1 MELNCGLAYGIRTGG
16 DADQGERATYSEALI
31 CRDCSSQR
39 PKCYPVFWLIIERQ
53 LRIFKDKLIVD
64 NSGQLLELLHKVHFG
79 DQN

>member
-1 MELNCGLAYGIRTGG
+1 MGWRTESGPEATPIRASGQLTAKLLFVGI
-16 DADQGERATYSEALI
+16 AL
-31 CRDCSSQR
+31 SQR